1 MTIAIVAESHIFSIL
16 TMLDLAAKNFM
27 RSGSSKEKKKKNSH
41 AKQCSKTTAVASSGK
56 PQNIPLSKSLI
67 SLLKISWD
75 QGPLREKNKKTL
87 TLQAMQQDHCSC
99 K

>member
-56 PQNIPLSKSLI
+56 PHNIQLSKSLI
-67 SLLKISWD
+67 SLLKIS
-75 QGPLREKNKKTL
+75 
-87 TLQAMQQDHCSC
+87 
-99 K
+99 